1 MVGMTGE
8 LDLNFVRGE
17 VGRTYGR
24 QGKTIFAARLSHWVS
39 CFVALLLCSSGAFCG
54 QRSEFIGRGNSS
66 LSWGV
71 TEVRD
76 VDNKN
81 LAQGKI
87 GDRIFVRIKNF
98 DGWIIEQIEGH
109 NYPQSQPPNK
119 EVAKLINLGLFKG
132 AIDARH
138 DAGGREDWFKADAGP
153 GSAQNED
160 AGFQAFKV
168 KYATLLEQVR
178 GAYPDSPY
186 QAIREASAY
195 MQAVF
200 DDQIG
205 GLHLKINDYTFNTIA
220 PLSSRISAEESSGP
234 DSYHLVPFDLDPQ
247 VDEDVWQKL
256 RTHVFPWGPVN
267 LTLVAKLTD
276 REHNFP
282 TAVVSPDNPQ
292 ASELISP
299 KPFRLYTVDPLTLYA
314 AIIVVLFLLVVFVSV
329 AFRTDLLRDPTR
341 NLRADMNFPF
351 SLSRLQMAFWLFVVV
366 SSFLF
371 LFVATQKVT
380 VLNTTC
386 LWLIGIGSG
395 TALGAAI
402 ITPSTDGNASAQ
414 IARNKQAQSQAEAA
428 RATLKDLVK
437 KQRSVNPLSDSEQ
450 QLLATLKVNLPK
462 SYSGF
467 SSLRQMLMDVISDD
481 TEGVAIYR
489 FQMLAWTIVLGF
501 VFAFKVAS
509 DRAIPTFDAATLG
522 LLGISSGTYLGFK
535 LRSS

>member
-1 MVGMTGE
+1 MMW
-8 LDLNFVRGE
+8 FRGPD
-17 VGRTYGR
+17 TT
-24 QGKTIFAARLSHWVS
+24 KLASRLSPWVS
-39 CFVALLLCSSGAFCG
+39 GLVAVSLYPSGAVGG
-54 QRSEFIGRGNSS
+54 QRYEFIGRGNSAV
-66 LSWGV
+66 SWGV

-87 GDRIFVRIKNF
+87 GDRVFVRIKNF
-98 DGWIIEQIEGH
+98 DGWIIEQIQGR
-109 NYPQSQPPNK
+109 NYPPSEQPNA
-119 EVAKLINLGLFKG
+119 EVGKLIDLGLFKS

-138 DAGGREDWFKADAGP
+138 DAGGQEDWFKKADAGSVP
-153 GSAQNED
+153 AQNDD
-160 AGFQAFKV
+160 AKPKEFKV
-168 KYATLLEQVR
+168 KYEKLLTQIQ
-178 GAYPDSPY
+178 GAYSDNPY
-186 QAIREASAY
+186 QAIREAYAY

-205 GLHLKINDYTFNTIA
+205 GLRLKINDYTFNTIT
-220 PLSSRISAEESSGP
+220 PLSSRISAEETTGR
-234 DSYHLVPFDLDPQ
+234 DSYHLVPFDLDQ
-247 VDEDVWQKL
+247 QLDEDVWQKL
-256 RTHVFPWGPVN
+256 RTKVFPWGPVN
-267 LTLVAKLTD
+267 LTLVATLTG
-276 REHNFP
+276 REHDFP

-292 ASELISP
+292 ASELINP
-299 KPFRLYTVDPLTLYA
+299 KPFRLYTVDPVTLYA
-314 AIIVVLFLLVVFVSV
+314 AVIVVLFLLVLFVSV

-341 NLRADMNFPF
+341 NLREDGNFPF

-402 ITPSTDGNASAQ
+402 ITPPGGENAPKQ
-414 IARNKQAQSQAEAA
+414 IAKNKQDQIEAETA
-428 RATLKDLVK
+428 RATIKDLIK
-437 KQRSVNPLSDSEQ
+437 KQQRGTELSASEKE
-450 QLLATLKVNLPK
+450 QLTTLMAKTPK

-467 SSLRQMLMDVISDD
+467 TSLRQMLLDVISDD

-489 FQMLAWTIVLGF
+489 FQMLAWTIALGF
-501 VFAFKVAS
+501 VFVFKVVS

-535 LRSS
+535 LRN